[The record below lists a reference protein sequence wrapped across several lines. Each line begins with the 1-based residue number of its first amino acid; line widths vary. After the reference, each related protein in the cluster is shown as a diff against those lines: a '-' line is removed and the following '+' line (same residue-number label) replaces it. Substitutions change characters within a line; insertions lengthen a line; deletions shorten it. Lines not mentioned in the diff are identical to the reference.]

1 MLKII
6 QKTLIVSMLLSTA
19 LSTLADRG
27 IGKKTKNKISLNIA
41 TVSTLRSSISYN
53 LKSGLT
59 YKGSIQ
65 TNNVFSN
72 RSMMNNTIVTYQ
84 KGNTVY
90 IIPYK
95 QKIVIPDTKQGYVGM
110 KLIIRPH

>member
-1 MLKII
+1 MFNII
-6 QKTLIVSMLLSTA
+6 QKTLIVSVLLSTA
-19 LSTLADRG
+19 FSALADRG
-27 IGKKTKNKISLNIA
+27 IGKKAKNKVTLNIT

-53 LKSGLT
+53 LRTGLT
-59 YKGSIQ
+59 YKGSVQ
-65 TNNVFSN
+65 TNNVFSKG
-72 RSMMNNTIVTYQ
+72 SIMNNTIVTYQ

-95 QKIVIPDTKQGYVGM
+95 QKVVIPDVKQGYMGM